1 MGRSYGDVCL
11 NDGGTLLLTRGLD
24 RLISFDPVKGLL
36 HAEAGITLDEIL
48 RLTVPLGWFL
58 PVTPG
63 TKYVTLGGAVAND
76 VHGKNH
82 HGAGTFGC
90 HVRALTLQRSSD
102 GQSMRYTS
110 TDPMF
115 RATVGGLGLTGLIT
129 SVELQLIP
137 IRSRRIV
144 MESIKA
150 PSLDVMLGQSVA
162 SEEWEYTVG
171 WIDGTAR
178 GAQTGRGHFMRG
190 RFADASDGTLT
201 ETHERALPG
210 VPMLAP
216 EWVLSRRTISV
227 FNTLYY
233 QRQVTSMTKS
243 VVDYEPFFYPLDA
256 IPDWNRLYGRRGML
270 QYQCVVPSDE
280 NGQHA
285 RHILG
290 AISASGHPSFLSVI
304 KVFGNIPSPGMLSFP
319 RPGITIAFDF
329 PHEGGSLL
337 SLMER
342 LDDMV
347 SECGGR
353 VYPAKDARLSGRHF
367 RAMYPELESFTQ
379 YIDPAFSSSFWRRV
393 MEDRA

>member
-90 HVRALTLQRSSD
+90 HVRALTLQRSND
-102 GQSMRYTS
+102 EHPTRYTS

-129 SVELQLIP
+129 SVEVQLIP

-150 PSLDVMLGQSVA
+150 PSLDAMLGQSVA

-216 EWVLSRRTISV
+216 EWVLSRRTISA

-270 QYQCVVPSDE
+270 QYQCVVPFNE
-280 NGQHA
+280 NGLHA
-285 RHILG
+285 RRILG

-304 KVFGNIPSPGMLSFP
+304 KVFGNIPSPGVLSFP

-329 PHEGGSLL
+329 PHEGSSLL

-393 MEDRA
+393 MEDRS